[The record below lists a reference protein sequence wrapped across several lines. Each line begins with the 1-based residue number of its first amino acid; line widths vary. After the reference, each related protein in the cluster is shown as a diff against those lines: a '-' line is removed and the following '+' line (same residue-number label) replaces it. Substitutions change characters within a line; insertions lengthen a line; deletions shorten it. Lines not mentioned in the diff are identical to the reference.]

1 MRQKGMMGK
10 IIAIALFGL
19 AFIAY
24 TGVNASQYYQDFVII
39 RDKAQPV
46 VDNMVEKVL
55 QEASN
60 YDLNSATGQLA
71 GGK

>member
-1 MRQKGMMGK
+1 MRRSIVIGK
-10 IIAIALFGL
+10 IIAIVLFGL
-19 AFIAY
+19 VFIAY
-24 TGVNASQYYQDFVII
+24 TGVNATQYYQDFVII

-46 VDNMVEKVL
+46 VDTMIEKIL

-60 YDLNSATGQLA
+60 YDLKSVTGQLA

>member
-1 MRQKGMMGK
+1 MIGK
-10 IIAIALFGL
+10 IVAIALFTL

-24 TGVNASQYYQDFVII
+24 TGINASHYYQDFVII

-46 VDNMVEKVL
+46 VDNMIEKVL

-60 YDLNSATGQLA
+60 YDLKSATGPLS

>member
-1 MRQKGMMGK
+1 MIGK
-10 IIAIALFGL
+10 IVAIALFTL
-19 AFIAY
+19 AFVAY
-24 TGVNASQYYQDFVII
+24 TGINASHYYQDFVII

-46 VDNMVEKVL
+46 VDNMIEKVL

-60 YDLNSATGQLA
+60 YDLKSATGQLS

>member
-1 MRQKGMMGK
+1 MRQTCMIGK
-10 IIAIALFGL
+10 IVAIALFTL

-24 TGVNASQYYQDFVII
+24 TGINASHYYQDFVII

-46 VDNMVEKVL
+46 VDNMIEKVL

-60 YDLNSATGQLA
+60 YDLKSATGPLS

>member
-1 MRQKGMMGK
+1 MIGK
-10 IIAIALFGL
+10 IIAIALFTL
-19 AFIAY
+19 AFVAY
-24 TGVNASQYYQDFVII
+24 TGINASHYYQDFVII

-46 VDNMVEKVL
+46 MDNMIEKVL

-60 YDLNSATGQLA
+60 YDLKSATGQLS

>member
-1 MRQKGMMGK
+1 MRQKDMIGK
-10 IIAIALFGL
+10 LIAIALFGL

-24 TGVNASQYYQDFVII
+24 TGVNASHYYQDFVII

-60 YDLNSATGQLA
+60 YDLKSATGQLA